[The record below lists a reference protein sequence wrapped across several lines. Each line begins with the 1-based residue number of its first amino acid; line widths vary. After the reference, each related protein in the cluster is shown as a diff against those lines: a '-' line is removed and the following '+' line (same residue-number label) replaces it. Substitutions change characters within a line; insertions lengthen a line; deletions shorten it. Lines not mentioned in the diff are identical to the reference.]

1 MIKLQHVKKSYHRK
15 NSEVRVFDDL
25 NFEIDKGD
33 FYAVMGPSG
42 TGKSTF
48 LNLVGGVDR
57 VDSGEYWF
65 DGERIDDY
73 SESELSAWRSH
84 NVAFIFQSFN
94 LLKILT
100 ASENVELPLLLTNLP
115 SSDRKRRVMKAL
127 ELVGLQDRAEHLP
140 EELSGGQQQ
149 RVAIA
154 RAIVSDTPLILC
166 DEPTGNIDAEATDE
180 ILEILQLL
188 NKEFNKTIVMVT
200 HDMHAAEYAS
210 KLYNLEKGTFEEQFQ
225 TVK

>member
-1 MIKLQHVKKSYHRK
+1 MIKLQNVKKAYHRK
-15 NSEVRVFDDL
+15 NADVRVFDDL
-25 NFEIDKGD
+25 NFSINEGD

-65 DGERIDDY
+65 NGERIDGY
-73 SESELSAWRSH
+73 TEGQLSEWRSH
-84 NVAFIFQSFN
+84 HVAFIFQSFN
-94 LLKILT
+94 LLKILN
-100 ASENVELPLLLTNLP
+100 AAENVELPLLLTDLP
-115 SSDRKRRVMKAL
+115 SADRKRRVMKAL

-140 EELSGGQQQ
+140 DELSGGQQQ

-166 DEPTGNIDAEATDE
+166 DEPTGNIDAEATEE

-188 NKEFNKTIVMVT
+188 NKEFKKTIVMVT
-200 HDMHAAEYAS
+200 HDLHAAEYANQLFS
-210 KLYNLEKGTFEEQFQ
+210 LEKGNFEEKFAQS
-225 TVK
+225 